1 MSQNKQQIA
10 ASGLQRL
17 HILVSSNIKH
27 KITIFKVFTEIKE
40 LKTWAK
46 KGHWKWPGCYEK
58 KEISSNIQNW
68 KDKLN
73 NWLE

>member
-10 ASGLQRL
+10 ASGLRRL

-46 KGHWKWPGCYEK
+46 ATENDQAAMK
-58 KEISSNIQNW
+58 KKKYQVILKTERIS
-68 KDKLN
+68 
-73 NWLE
+73 